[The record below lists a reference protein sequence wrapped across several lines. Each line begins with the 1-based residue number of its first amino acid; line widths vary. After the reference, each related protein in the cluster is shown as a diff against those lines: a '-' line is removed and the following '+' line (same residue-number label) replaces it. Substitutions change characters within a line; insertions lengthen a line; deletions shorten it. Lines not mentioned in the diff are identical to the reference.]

1 MGKPEEKQSPG
12 ERKEQGETTRWLPGA
27 DSSGTRRQKQVSRQG
42 RALGTG
48 TWQPSGHRTEYRE
61 CGLRGTRRAPSS
73 EEKTEK
79 CKQPSRGSGKSPGVL
94 SELRGRCCEREL
106 TGHTQPDTSTAQ
118 RRSCHLVGESVFPSY
133 CLPERVPHLCVL
145 FCGQAQ
151 TWDFASRICPG
162 MANPWLHSAIPS
174 SFAGFMNFFFLKR
187 FSSKSSLAVL

>member
-1 MGKPEEKQSPG
+1 MKWGSQRRNRAQEKGRNKGKPVG
-12 ERKEQGETTRWLPGA
+12 GFLGLILPGPETEA
-27 DSSGTRRQKQVSRQG
+27 GLSAGEGPRYRDVAAMRTQ
-42 RALGTG
+42 
-48 TWQPSGHRTEYRE
+48 TEYRE

-118 RRSCHLVGESVFPSY
+118 RRSRHLVGESVFPSY

-145 FCGQAQ
+145 LCGQAQ
-151 TWDFASRICPG
+151 T
-162 MANPWLHSAIPS
+162 
-174 SFAGFMNFFFLKR
+174 
-187 FSSKSSLAVL
+187 